1 MKSLLSTGV
10 IVAALLAGPSIG
22 WASNTYDSGNGWA
35 IFKESD
41 GCSLVIPYEG
51 DVELYLSYSSSYTS
65 SFLAIMNP
73 AYKSVKK
80 DQEYKVDL
88 VLYEGD
94 RTDEG
99 WGEVK
104 MHGLTVG
111 GQPAIGAWLNSAQIM
126 SDLQENTGLLLTR
139 NKGEIVVEDLNIK
152 GVKARLAKLKQ
163 CGDDVQREN
172 PIDPFAE

>member
-1 MKSLLSTGV
+1 MKSLFRTGLV
-10 IVAALLAGPSIG
+10 VAALLASPSVG
-22 WASNTYDSGNGWA
+22 QASDAYDSGSGWA

-51 DVELYLSYSSSYTS
+51 DVEMYLSYASSYSS

-80 DQEYKVDL
+80 DQEYKVEL
-88 VLYEGD
+88 VLYKGD
-94 RTDEG
+94 RTDDG
-99 WGEVK
+99 WGEVT
-104 MHGLTVG
+104 MHGLTVN
-111 GQPAIGAWLNSAQIM
+111 GQPAIGAWLNSAQII

-152 GVKARLAKLKQ
+152 GVKPRLAKLKQ
-163 CGDDVQREN
+163 CGEEVQREN